1 MAKKAELVVAD
12 RKLQVSNLD
21 KVLYPKAGFTK
32 ANVIDY
38 YIRIAPVLL
47 PHLKDRA
54 LTLKR
59 YPDGVDGP
67 FFYEKRCP
75 PHRPSWVKTA
85 AIWSEGNNADINFC
99 LANDLPTLVW

>member
-1 MAKKAELVVAD
+1 
-12 RKLQVSNLD
+12 
-21 KVLYPKAGFTK
+21 
-32 ANVIDY
+32 
-38 YIRIAPVLL
+38 
-47 PHLKDRA
+47 LKDRA

-99 LANDLPTLVW
+99 LANDLPTLVGRPTSLISNYILISGERRLR